1 MSSRPAEPRTSS
13 QAIVPG
19 RVLDDLQRARTTLFA
34 AELTDDPSEKYL
46 AAHLC
51 ALRVAAVV
59 LAVRAGD
66 AAPRSGPTDVWTL
79 VARLA
84 PEYAEWAGFFATTA
98 RRRNAVRQHQLLVCA
113 READDLVRDAGAF
126 LALVERKLLPPRQAG

>member
-1 MSSRPAEPRTSS
+1 MPSEPIADPRRSGEP
-13 QAIVPG
+13 IVPG
-19 RVLDDLQRARTTLFA
+19 HVLDDLQRARSTLFT
-34 AELTDDPSEKYL
+34 AELTPEASEKYL

-66 AAPRSGPTDVWTL
+66 GAPRSGPTDVWSL
-79 VARLA
+79 VGRVA
-84 PEYAEWAGFFATTA
+84 PEYAEWAAFFATTA
-98 RRRNAVRQHQLLVCA
+98 RRRNAVRQHQLVVCA

-126 LALVERKLLPPRQAG
+126 LALVERRLLPPR